1 MFPIHA
7 PCTVETKHQWGDVAH
22 MHTHGGGYEKINTHR
37 QDGWI
42 VQSHHRILCNN
53 PKCRRSAL
61 LYLSSSHTAS
71 LSLRACVTSPARS
84 LLSVSQI
91 QNLPLSAPAHSVCH
105 ANRSLPPPSPRLH
118 HLLLLRWLSLLLSLV
133 CLLSF
138 LWSPTHF
145 FSLSFSHSL
154 PSFQLP
160 LAFCFAA
167 IPLPAHLLC
176 LLSHPDSL
184 TPPPPASV
192 TPAIF
197 PLPFCF
203 FLALC
208 SLSPCRWVNWACWYH
223 REGISLSLFSLS
235 ETRTVLHKC
244 AFFKNTPSSLLSES
258 HNSTQS
264 VFPLYFQKAEIF
276 INKSNDASPTP
287 HFIFV

>member
-22 MHTHGGGYEKINTHR
+22 MRTHGGGYEKINTHR

-42 VQSHHRILCNN
+42 IQSHHRILCNN

-145 FSLSFSHSL
+145 FFFLSFSHSL
-154 PSFQLP
+154 PSFFPATPSLLFCCYT
-160 LAFCFAA
+160 LACSS
-167 IPLPAHLLC
+167 PLP
-176 LLSHPDSL
+176 P
-184 TPPPPASV
+184 
-192 TPAIF
+192 
-197 PLPFCF
+197 
-203 FLALC
+203 
-208 SLSPCRWVNWACWYH
+208 LSPR
-223 REGISLSLFSLS
+223 
-235 ETRTVLHKC
+235 
-244 AFFKNTPSSLLSES
+244 
-258 HNSTQS
+258 
-264 VFPLYFQKAEIF
+264 
-276 INKSNDASPTP
+276 
-287 HFIFV
+287 